1 MGELHFWG
9 YTITTFNCISKV
21 SWWNKRLLIGSS
33 LDIIKCHVIS
43 NHVIQEDYYLHQVS
57 SLFFMTQS
65 SQKFLKR
72 YVSLNS
78 DLYSWGWGSWS
89 PNTEIHTHKFSIF
102 NGLRGNIRNT
112 YVIKWS
118 YLSSKQET
126 IQKGSVLL
134 HCRKPPCFVNAQAQ
148 EYE

>member
-89 PNTEIHTHKFSIF
+89 PNTEIHTHTNFLFLMVYGETYI
-102 NGLRGNIRNT
+102 IRM
-112 YVIKWS
+112 WS
-118 YLSSKQET
+118 NDHIYQASKKL
-126 IQKGSVLL
+126 KGSVLL